1 MNRRTFAKASF
12 LGILFAAVVG
22 PVSILT
28 GCSAA
33 TIAQAIINSF
43 GKILSFLQSSG
54 IVTDPVLVATA
65 QAALSAF
72 QAAFDAFQNGTGTP
86 EKLAAAAQAA
96 LNAVQA
102 FFEATNIGG
111 PIALVVV
118 TLAQIILSTLESF
131 LPTPPATFKLA
142 GKKLSIPPVQRT
154 KAQFISDWNNACVS
168 AGHPEMRIK

>member
-1 MNRRTFAKASF
+1 
-12 LGILFAAVVG
+12 
-22 PVSILT
+22 
-28 GCSAA
+28 
-33 TIAQAIINSF
+33 
-43 GKILSFLQSSG
+43 
-54 IVTDPVLVATA
+54 LVAAA
-65 QAALSAF
+65 QAALTAF

-111 PIALVVV
+111 PIALVIV

-142 GKKLSIPPVQRT
+142 GKSLHIPPVQRT
-154 KAQFISDWNNACVS
+154 LADYKKAWNDACLSV
-168 AGHPEMRIK
+168 GHKEMEIR